1 MRHYPFYSCC
11 ISPWSTNILTREKPR
26 RSSVWRA
33 VCKLA
38 PLDSS
43 YKILKFLLHTQN
55 RNNAKAANV
64 CVNTFHL
71 SASIHADDLVEH
83 RTAELPIGKTGRVKN
98 TGWKGLRKSG
108 DKRVER
114 ERMKAHS

>member
-1 MRHYPFYSCC
+1 MLTHLRYGSDKMV
-11 ISPWSTNILTREKPR
+11 SSQTNLHILLT
-26 RSSVWRA
+26 S
-33 VCKLA
+33 
-38 PLDSS
+38 
-43 YKILKFLLHTQN
+43 
-55 RNNAKAANV
+55 
-64 CVNTFHL
+64 HL